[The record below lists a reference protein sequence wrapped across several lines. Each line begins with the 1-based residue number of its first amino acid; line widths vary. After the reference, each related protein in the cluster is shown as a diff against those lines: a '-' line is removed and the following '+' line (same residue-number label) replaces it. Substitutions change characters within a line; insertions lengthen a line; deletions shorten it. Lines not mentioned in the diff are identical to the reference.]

1 MPLHFAHILP
11 LLCCV
16 APATYVSCSKD
27 TLLALPIVVIVDL
40 AQAAAKSNQHV
51 LLNSPDS

>member
-27 TLLALPIVVIVDL
+27 TLLALPIVVIVDV